1 MEIVSRSYNHSRSH
15 SRSIPSHEIV
25 AMETIVSSEIKPL
38 LIEQIHSE
46 SRSNP
51 TAIISSSNQ
60 KKSSLWK
67 SSLPSK
73 IAGSKNSRPK
83 IIANHT
89 RSRRSLLRLGVRN
102 KLLSRCTDETI
113 SYQKKLQKNHSDT
126 IRYCDHSVS
135 DFNVWWHLI
144 LLVMMIREIVLVSME
159 VANFL
164 PIRDSDLLVL
174 ESSIENYSAK
184 MIQFILL
191 PIYQNS
197 YDVNF
202 GNISLIISQKVESWN
217 FKRRREI

>member
-25 AMETIVSSEIKPL
+25 AMETIVSPEIKLL

-51 TAIISSSNQ
+51 TATISSSNQ

-89 RSRRSLLRLGVRN
+89 RSRRSLLRLGVR
-102 KLLSRCTDETI
+102 KIILSLSIDEII
-113 SYQKKLQKNHSDT
+113 SYQKKLQKNHFDT
-126 IRYCDHSVS
+126 IQHYDHSVS
-135 DFNVWWHLI
+135 DFNVWWRLI
-144 LLVMMIREIVLVSME
+144 LLVMIIREILRVSME

-164 PIRDSDLLVL
+164 PIRDSDWSVS
-174 ESSIENYSAK
+174 ENCIENSSAK
-184 MIQFILL
+184 IIQLRQL
-191 PIYQNS
+191 PISQS
-197 YDVNF
+197 LPDA
-202 GNISLIISQKVESWN
+202 NIDSM
-217 FKRRREI
+217 